1 MKTFHMKKMYKKVT
15 AFILAITM
23 IVAYIQIK
31 AYAFDNNVSEITRNQ
46 AVSDATIQSGLGVAK
61 NYGLFSLDATSH
73 NDLECSV
80 AAKYADLGADYN
92 FSGNNTT
99 SKYRCSKP
107 RVKFIASILSC
118 CWIVSSSHCYCNYFK
133 KKKT

>member
-1 MKTFHMKKMYKKVT
+1 MKKMYKKVT
-15 AFILAITM
+15 AFILAINM

-80 AAKYADLGADYN
+80 AAKYADLGAVIT
-92 FSGNNTT
+92 FQGIIQ
-99 SKYRCSKP
+99 
-107 RVKFIASILSC
+107 KFIKI
-118 CWIVSSSHCYCNYFK
+118 N
-133 KKKT
+133 

>member
-46 AVSDATIQSGLGVAK
+46 AGLMRRFNLV
-61 NYGLFSLDATSH
+61 
-73 NDLECSV
+73 
-80 AAKYADLGADYN
+80 
-92 FSGNNTT
+92 
-99 SKYRCSKP
+99 
-107 RVKFIASILSC
+107 
-118 CWIVSSSHCYCNYFK
+118 
-133 KKKT
+133 